1 MSTENATLL
10 SGGQNELPN
19 MDDLERDKGEKKSR
33 IFLSVM
39 MIAQLLIGF
48 GVAVAVYKLGSTEKY
63 DRKIAAVKGE
73 DMQWA
78 YLAAVVFTRLVA
90 WVNLYP
96 MVYKAR
102 LMQFDSGNLRANM
115 YIYKTPAGQPVL
127 LDEGPEVGKY
137 NRANRS
143 LTHFTEWAAAMCVA
157 FLMVAYCFPVPAF
170 VLTIVYALGR
180 VLHQIGY
187 AAKGYGG
194 HAKGFMLNSI
204 ANSTMEGFLLLVA
217 LKGFDIM

>member
-1 MSTENATLL
+1 MMGSDQKAYTEGASASQTF
-10 SGGQNELPN
+10 PPC
-19 MDDLERDKGEKKSR
+19 LEVS
-33 IFLSVM
+33 FSSSPYF
-39 MIAQLLIGF
+39 Q
-48 GVAVAVYKLGSTEKY
+48 
-63 DRKIAAVKGE
+63 
-73 DMQWA
+73 
-78 YLAAVVFTRLVA
+78 
-90 WVNLYP
+90 
-96 MVYKAR
+96 
-102 LMQFDSGNLRANM
+102 ANM